1 MWRGR
6 GKHQRRSFLVAAIS
20 ACLPVALIGILVY
33 LMVTDRIE
41 AETKK
46 FRQSQV
52 AFATERIDSNLN
64 HLELAMAQWT
74 FRLPLETN
82 LGDLN
87 VENDYKD
94 VQTIYRAL
102 TWVKSS
108 DPLIEEVTLY
118 LENQKVLVRDNSG
131 IIRLTTPDEIASYRK
146 LAMGD
151 TDLSWTPLYSKNA
164 NAAQYMLVVRLPG
177 RLAALFVEI
186 NAKQLDKLIGELE
199 PEGKGATILLQE
211 EGKPISLGRRAI
223 TDPSDLDAKLLES
236 ARELRGTAGEPRIER
251 WEGGTYSVSTGSMKR
266 IGKLWTVAAAAPIE
280 QLTKPVQVLSR
291 IIVATGGFGLLLALL
306 LSWLAYRQIYSPFR
320 RLAQQLTGRAGHDA
334 LDDITSEWKH
344 LSRESQI
351 LQERVD
357 SQLPTLRE
365 SFLLQLVQGHLYFLS
380 EKELA
385 ERMGQYGWDV
395 RERIFAAMVV
405 QVHGLYESEGRF
417 SEGDEQLVTFAAANI
432 AEELTMGKALE
443 VSVINFQDLTV
454 GLLLRFPAH
463 LAHELLKSGLYHLA
477 DELAAT
483 LRGLLKVEIA
493 VCVGKSVTELREVPR
508 LFEDARAAL
517 NHRKLGVPQQILDV
531 EELMPSGRDEI
542 RYPFEIEKALLQAVK
557 LGMDEELER
566 LFIDFLAEL
575 KAQAIKE
582 IEVRQGVMQLC
593 GNVQN
598 TILQAGYNP
607 FELTGGT
614 MLWEEM
620 GEQRDPHGILE
631 LLRKKLLRPYLRRLH
646 GSQDMQLK
654 LLIEGVLATIHASYM
669 KDISLESCADLH
681 GTYPKRL
688 SLGFKQVT
696 GQTFSDYLTK
706 VRLDEAKRLLFE
718 TDEPVG
724 EIALKVGYQPPYFN
738 RLFKKYEGI
747 TPGQFRERQE
757 GQGG

>member
-1 MWRGR
+1 MWRGK
-6 GKHQRRSFLVAAIS
+6 GTHQRKSFLVATIS

-41 AETKK
+41 AEAKK

-74 FRLPLETN
+74 FRLPLEAN

-108 DPLIEEVTLY
+108 DPLIEEVTMY

-151 TDLSWTPLYSKNA
+151 RDLSWTPLYSKNA
-164 NAAQYMLVVRLPG
+164 NAAPYMLVVRLPG
-177 RLAALFVEI
+177 RLATLFVEV
-186 NAKQLDKLIGELE
+186 NTKQLDKLISGLE
-199 PEGKGATILLQE
+199 PEGKGSTILLQE
-211 EGKPISLGRRAI
+211 EGKPISLGNRAVA
-223 TDPSDLDAKLLES
+223 DPSSLDTKLVES

-251 WEGGTYSVSTGSMKR
+251 WEGGTYSVSYGSMKR
-266 IGKLWTVAAAAPIE
+266 IGKMWTVAAAAPIE

-291 IIVATGGFGLLLALL
+291 IIVATGIFGLVLALI
-306 LSWLAYRQIYSPFR
+306 LSWLAFRQIYSPFR
-320 RLAQQLTGRAGHDA
+320 RLAQQLTGRAGLDV
-334 LDDITSEWKH
+334 LDDITSEWKN

-357 SQLPTLRE
+357 RQLPRLRE

-395 RERIFAAMVV
+395 RERVFVAMVV

-432 AEELTMGKALE
+432 AEELTKGKELE
-443 VSVINFQDLTV
+443 TSIINFQDLTI
-454 GLLLRFPAH
+454 GLLLRFPSS
-463 LAHELLKSGLYHLA
+463 LAHELMKSGLYHLA
-477 DELAAT
+477 EELANT

-493 VCVGKSVTELREVPR
+493 VCIGKSVSELHKVPL

-542 RYPFEIEKALLQAVK
+542 RYPFETEKALLQALK
-557 LGMDEELER
+557 LGMAEELDM
-566 LFIDFLAEL
+566 LFGGFLTEL
-575 KAQAIKE
+575 KAQATKE
-582 IEVRQGVMQLC
+582 IEVRQGLMQLC

-607 FELTGGT
+607 FELAGGT

-620 GEQRDPHGILE
+620 AEHRDPNGILE
-631 LLRKKLLRPYLRRLH
+631 LLRKKLIRPYLRRLH
-646 GSQDMQLK
+646 ASQDLQLK
-654 LLIEGVLATIHASYM
+654 QLIENVLATIHSSYM
-669 KDISLESCADLH
+669 KDISLESCSDLH

-696 GQTFSDYLTK
+696 GQTFSDYLTQF
-706 VRLDEAKRLLFE
+706 RLNEAKRLLLE

-738 RLFKKYEGI
+738 RLFKKNEGL
-747 TPGQFRERQE
+747 TPGQFREHHE
-757 GQGG
+757 